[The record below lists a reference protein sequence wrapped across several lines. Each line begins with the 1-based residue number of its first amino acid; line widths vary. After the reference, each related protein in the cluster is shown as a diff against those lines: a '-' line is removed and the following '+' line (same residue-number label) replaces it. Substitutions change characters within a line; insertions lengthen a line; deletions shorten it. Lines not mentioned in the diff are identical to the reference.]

1 MKKLVLSIFTAGIL
15 FNVASVSDTC
25 AMLYNYTMSSKEERF
40 SDQYILEAHRAACEG
55 NEDAARDALKMFGR
69 SLITSGDELFEEVHI
84 DMFVSYVDDIINN
97 KLKELD
103 PTLFLSLDIGDNDY
117 ISMERYVKG
126 VLDKTVIDTVL
137 SQEFKSK
144 KLVDSSNRTI
154 DKDAR
159 EYLFYRIMNFAAS
172 NNINLADISRT
183 LAEYQ
188 KDRFF
193 RGKLSRCNDITNL
206 YLSGN
211 LAGVITETNNRI
223 ANFFD
228 VQPSIVEQTP
238 GLFSRLF
245 SGWFS

>member
-1 MKKLVLSIFTAGIL
+1 MKKIILSIFTAGML
-15 FNVASVSDTC
+15 FNVASISDTC
-25 AMLYNYTMSSKEERF
+25 AMSYESPYFSS
-40 SDQYILEAHRAACEG
+40 QYLQSAYDMACEG
-55 NEDAARDALKMFGR
+55 KAESTEDFLRTFGK
-69 SLITSGDELFEEVHI
+69 SLITSDPENDEEIPV
-84 DMFVSYVDDIINN
+84 DMFVSYVDELIN
-97 KLKELD
+97 KQLKSENVCIL
-103 PTLFLSLDIGDNDY
+103 TK
-117 ISMERYVKG
+117 EYVKY
-126 VLDKTVIDTVL
+126 VLNKTVIDTTIL
-137 SQEFKSK
+137 EGFKSK
-144 KLVDSSNRTI
+144 KLVDPHNI
-154 DKDAR
+154 IVDKDAR
-159 EYLFYRIMNFAAS
+159 EYIFYRIMNFAAS